1 MQIIKQ
7 QNLNISE
14 IISAL
19 KAGEVLVY
27 PTETVYGLGCDAT
40 NSEAVN
46 KIFAIKKRQQEKSV
60 LVIAADLSM
69 MMDYIEWSPKL
80 QELSDKYWPGPLTV
94 VAPIKFQNDLAPG
107 VIAQDNTIAFRVTDH
122 PLAHELSEKLGR
134 PIVSTSANIA
144 AAANPYEIEDVIEM
158 FANENDQPDIIIDGG
173 ILPHHLPSTIVKI
186 KGEEVVVLRQGELII
201 K

>member
-80 QELSDKYWPGPLTV
+80 QELSDKYWPGPLTIV
-94 VAPIKFQNDLAPG
+94 VPIKFQNNLAPG
-107 VIAQDNTIAFRVTDH
+107 VIAPDNTIAFRVTDH
-122 PLAHELSEKLGR
+122 PLAHELSKQLGR

-144 AAANPYEIEDVIEM
+144 AMANPYDIQEVLQM
-158 FANENDQPDIIIDGG
+158 FSNEEYQPGIIIDGG
-173 ILPHHLPSTIVKI
+173 ELPHQSPSTIVKI
-186 KGEEVVVLRQGELII
+186 VGEEVVVLRQGELIV

>member
-1 MQIIKQ
+1 MNIIKQ

-80 QELSDKYWPGPLTV
+80 QELSDKYWPGPLTI
-94 VAPIKFQNDLAPG
+94 VAPIKFQNNLAPG
-107 VIAQDNTIAFRVTDH
+107 VIAPDNTIAFRVTDH
-122 PLAHELSEKLGR
+122 PLAHNLSDQLGK
-134 PIVSTSANIA
+134 PIVSTSANITA
-144 AAANPYEIEDVIEM
+144 MSNPYEIEEVIKM
-158 FANENDQPDIIIDGG
+158 FDEESDQPDIIIDGG
-173 ILPHHLPSTIVKI
+173 ELSHRSPSTII
-186 KGEEVVVLRQGELII
+186 KLVGNEVVVLRQGELII